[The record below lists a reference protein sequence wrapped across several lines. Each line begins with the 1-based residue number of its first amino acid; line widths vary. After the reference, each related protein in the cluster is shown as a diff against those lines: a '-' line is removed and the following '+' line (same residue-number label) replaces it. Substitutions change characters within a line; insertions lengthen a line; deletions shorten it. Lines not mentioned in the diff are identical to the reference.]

1 MALNK
6 FSRKSAEKAP
16 GEIKMQKTP
25 DVEDAG
31 TRNNTKTKV
40 KSFSIRLDLL
50 DKVDAYRTTHRTESG
65 TIPSASQIVNEALEA
80 YLR

>member
-16 GEIKMQKTP
+16 GEIKMQKTT
-25 DVEDAG
+25 DTEDAG
-31 TRNNTKTKV
+31 TRNNSKTKV

-50 DKVDAYRTTHRTESG
+50 DKVDTYRTTHRTDSG
-65 TIPSASQIVNEALEA
+65 TIPSASQIVNDALEA